1 MSLYTEVRGND
12 SDSHH
17 GDNLLYVGHNCAYTA
32 RQIKNAC
39 DRGNGRRHRHQYRC
53 PAGCNDYIYSIPLIP
68 PDVKKKRPDIPGK
81 RQKRIRPERAL
92 RACNGYYLF
101 DVRTTKKG
109 GMKK

>member
-17 GDNLLYVGHNCAYTA
+17 GDNLLYTGYNCAYTA

-68 PDVKKKRPDIPGK
+68 PNVKGNARIYRANDRKEYARRGLCGLVMGIIFSTLDNKKA
-81 RQKRIRPERAL
+81 E
-92 RACNGYYLF
+92 
-101 DVRTTKKG
+101 
-109 GMKK
+109 